1 MMTGHS
7 PGPETDL
14 PDNQSPSTVLV
25 VEDETLVRMVGTVML
40 EDAGYEVLEAGDAD
54 EALKILEGHQGIH
67 LLFSD
72 VDMPG
77 SMNGL
82 DLATLVH
89 ERWPNIRLLI
99 TSGHH
104 QLNNSRVPGDGQFVP
119 KPWTQGDLVGR
130 VREMLVSY

>member
-1 MMTGHS
+1 
-7 PGPETDL
+7 
-14 PDNQSPSTVLV
+14 
-25 VEDETLVRMVGTVML
+25 
-40 EDAGYEVLEAGDAD
+40 
-54 EALKILEGHQGIH
+54 
-67 LLFSD
+67 
-72 VDMPG
+72 MPG